1 MTLEKKPKAT
11 ERTIKMVAEQLEERI
26 KACNEDWQ
34 KPWLDARVRPM
45 NISFRSYRGINRSLL
60 TMVFDNQTKWNV
72 PAFITFNKL
81 RELNIRLEQGSQGI
95 PIVYANTIYSKMDN
109 GQPIKLSSEAY
120 MLLDKEEQ
128 REYKKQTLLRYSY
141 VFSVDDTN
149 LAEKM
154 PDLYAELLRDQIDTP
169 NERVDTTVE
178 PLENIL
184 AEGTYTDG
192 FDILETKGGKWICP
206 IYERLSDKAFYR
218 PSKHE
223 IVVPLRNQFPQM
235 EAFYGTL
242 LHEMAHSTIKQL
254 PRPIGNFGDADYAR
268 EELVAEFTSA
278 IVASEYGL
286 NKCLEKQNIPYLKG
300 WLQASRKEPDFLMS
314 VVEDVDKISR
324 FMINH
329 ISKEYAMRLDAK
341 EDIKHK
347 LSDGIAPTVSALSI
361 QNSYQYIPQKRNFP
375 KMEDSDKKSGHR
387 LHR

>member
-254 PRPIGNFGDADYAR
+254 PRPTGNFGDADYAR

>member
-81 RELNIRLEQGSQGI
+81 RELNIRLDQGSQGI

-154 PDLYAELLRDQIDTP
+154 PDLYAELLRDQIDTT

-254 PRPIGNFGDADYAR
+254 PRPTGNFGDADYAR

-329 ISKEYAMRLDAK
+329 ISKEYAMHLDAK

>member
-184 AEGTYTDG
+184 AESTYTDG

-254 PRPIGNFGDADYAR
+254 PRPTGNFGDADYAR

>member
-254 PRPIGNFGDADYAR
+254 PRPTGNFGDADYAR

-286 NKCLEKQNIPYLKG
+286 NKCLERQNIPYLKG

-329 ISKEYAMRLDAK
+329 ISKEYTMRLDAK

>member
-254 PRPIGNFGDADYAR
+254 PRPTGNFGDADYAR

-329 ISKEYAMRLDAK
+329 ISKEYTMRLDAK

-361 QNSYQYIPQKRNFP
+361 QNSYQYIPQKRTSP

>member
-1 MTLEKKPKAT
+1 MTREKKPKAT
-11 ERTIKMVAEQLEERI
+11 ERTIKMIAEQLEECI

-95 PIVYANTIYSKMDN
+95 PSVYANTIYSKMDN
-109 GQPIKLSSEAY
+109 GQLIELSSEAY

-154 PDLYAELLRDQIDTP
+154 PDLYAELLRDQMDTP
-169 NERVDTTVE
+169 NERIDTTVE

-242 LHEMAHSTIKQL
+242 LHEMAHSTIKLL
-254 PRPIGNFGDADYAR
+254 PRPTGNFGDADYAR

-329 ISKEYAMRLDAK
+329 ISNAMRLDAK

-361 QNSYQYIPQKRNFP
+361 QNSYQYIPQMRNFP

>member
-254 PRPIGNFGDADYAR
+254 PRPTGNFGDADYAR

-329 ISKEYAMRLDAK
+329 ISKEYTMRLDAK

>member
-45 NISFRSYRGINRSLL
+45 NISFRSYRWINRSLL

-254 PRPIGNFGDADYAR
+254 PRPTGNFGDADYAR

-375 KMEDSDKKSGHR
+375 KMEDSDKKSGLR

>member
-1 MTLEKKPKAT
+1 MTREKKPKAT
-11 ERTIKMVAEQLEERI
+11 ERTIKMIAEQLEECI

-109 GQPIKLSSEAY
+109 GQLIELSSEAY

-154 PDLYAELLRDQIDTP
+154 PDLYAELLRDQMDTP
-169 NERVDTTVE
+169 NERIDTTVE

-254 PRPIGNFGDADYAR
+254 PRPTGNFGDADYAR

>member
-154 PDLYAELLRDQIDTP
+154 PDLYAELLRDQIDTT

-254 PRPIGNFGDADYAR
+254 PRPTGNFGDADYAR

>member
-1 MTLEKKPKAT
+1 MTREKKPKAT
-11 ERTIKMVAEQLEERI
+11 ERTIKMIAEQLEECI

-109 GQPIKLSSEAY
+109 GQLIELSSEAY

-154 PDLYAELLRDQIDTP
+154 PDLYAELLRDQMDTP
-169 NERVDTTVE
+169 NERIDTTVE

-254 PRPIGNFGDADYAR
+254 PRPTGNFGDADYAR

-375 KMEDSDKKSGHR
+375 KMEDSDKKSGLR

>member
-141 VFSVDDTN
+141 VFGVDDTN
-149 LAEKM
+149 LAEKN
-154 PDLYAELLRDQIDTP
+154 A
-169 NERVDTTVE
+169 
-178 PLENIL
+178 
-184 AEGTYTDG
+184 
-192 FDILETKGGKWICP
+192 
-206 IYERLSDKAFYR
+206 
-218 PSKHE
+218 
-223 IVVPLRNQFPQM
+223 
-235 EAFYGTL
+235 
-242 LHEMAHSTIKQL
+242 
-254 PRPIGNFGDADYAR
+254 
-268 EELVAEFTSA
+268 
-278 IVASEYGL
+278 
-286 NKCLEKQNIPYLKG
+286 
-300 WLQASRKEPDFLMS
+300 
-314 VVEDVDKISR
+314 
-324 FMINH
+324 
-329 ISKEYAMRLDAK
+329 
-341 EDIKHK
+341 
-347 LSDGIAPTVSALSI
+347 
-361 QNSYQYIPQKRNFP
+361 
-375 KMEDSDKKSGHR
+375 
-387 LHR
+387 

>member
-1 MTLEKKPKAT
+1 MTREKKPKAT
-11 ERTIKMVAEQLEERI
+11 ERTIKMIAEQLEECI

-109 GQPIKLSSEAY
+109 GQLIELSSEAY

-154 PDLYAELLRDQIDTP
+154 PDLYAELLRDQMDTP
-169 NERVDTTVE
+169 NERIDTTVE

-254 PRPIGNFGDADYAR
+254 PRPTGNFGDADYAR

-329 ISKEYAMRLDAK
+329 ISNAMRLDAK

-361 QNSYQYIPQKRNFP
+361 QNSYQYIPQMRNFP

>member
-154 PDLYAELLRDQIDTP
+154 PDLYAELLRDQMDTP
-169 NERVDTTVE
+169 NERIDTTVE

-254 PRPIGNFGDADYAR
+254 PRPTGNFGDADYAR

>member
-109 GQPIKLSSEAY
+109 GQLIKLSSEAY

-254 PRPIGNFGDADYAR
+254 PRPTGNFGDADYAR

>member
-1 MTLEKKPKAT
+1 
-11 ERTIKMVAEQLEERI
+11 
-26 KACNEDWQ
+26 
-34 KPWLDARVRPM
+34 
-45 NISFRSYRGINRSLL
+45 
-60 TMVFDNQTKWNV
+60 
-72 PAFITFNKL
+72 
-81 RELNIRLEQGSQGI
+81 
-95 PIVYANTIYSKMDN
+95 
-109 GQPIKLSSEAY
+109 
-120 MLLDKEEQ
+120 
-128 REYKKQTLLRYSY
+128 
-141 VFSVDDTN
+141 
-149 LAEKM
+149 M

-254 PRPIGNFGDADYAR
+254 PRPTGNFGDADYAR

-329 ISKEYAMRLDAK
+329 ISKEYTMRD
-341 EDIKHK
+341 
-347 LSDGIAPTVSALSI
+347 
-361 QNSYQYIPQKRNFP
+361 R
-375 KMEDSDKKSGHR
+375 KSVV
-387 LHR
+387 

>member
-254 PRPIGNFGDADYAR
+254 PRPTGNFGDADYAR

-341 EDIKHK
+341 EDTKHK

>member
-149 LAEKM
+149 LAKKM

-254 PRPIGNFGDADYAR
+254 PRPTGNFGDADYAR

-314 VVEDVDKISR
+314 VVEDVNKISR

-375 KMEDSDKKSGHR
+375 KMEDSDKKSGNR

>member
-254 PRPIGNFGDADYAR
+254 PRPTGNFGDADYAR

-361 QNSYQYIPQKRNFP
+361 QNSYQYIPQKRNFS

>member
-254 PRPIGNFGDADYAR
+254 PRPTGNFGDADYAR

-361 QNSYQYIPQKRNFP
+361 QNSYQYIPQKRKFP